1 MLKHQMRC
9 IPYCSYYIW
18 RLLVCFVLQAPAIVY
33 GSRPPPSW
41 PSKGRVQFER
51 YSTRYREGLDLVL
64 KEITCDINGGEK
76 VVLYSIE

>member
-1 MLKHQMRC
+1 MHLC
-9 IPYCSYYIW
+9 D
-18 RLLVCFVLQAPAIVY
+18 FLQAPAIIY
-33 GSRPPPSW
+33 EHRPPLSW
-41 PSKGRVQFER
+41 PSAGRVRFER

>member
-1 MLKHQMRC
+1 M
-9 IPYCSYYIW
+9 P
-18 RLLVCFVLQAPAIVY
+18 LVTEVYFALQAPAIIHEH
-33 GSRPPPSW
+33 RPPPNW
-41 PSKGRVQFER
+41 PSTGRVQFEH

>member
-1 MLKHQMRC
+1 M
-9 IPYCSYYIW
+9 
-18 RLLVCFVLQAPAIVY
+18 CFALQAPAIIPEH
-33 GSRPPPSW
+33 RPPPNW
-41 PSKGRVQFER
+41 PGKGKVQFEH